1 MAGTAVNY
9 TVAEIIRGPV
19 NIFLDVAA
27 PAAGAEV
34 TIDSTGNLHTPDA
47 TANPSATAL
56 GLFTGGMEVR
66 IGQTFEHAEADQLTS
81 PYRSAIASD
90 EVVLSPKGVLPF
102 AGTTGAN
109 RYITTPKLLQGA
121 TASTPTGKRKITG
134 GGLTTITYRTV
145 LAIWADPSDETDYEY
160 ILLYRA
166 FNDAGLAFT
175 LSRKTDA
182 ASDLAFRGF
191 ADASRTA
198 GDQVYQWV
206 HKT

>member
-1 MAGTAVNY
+1 MPGTAVNY

-34 TIDSTGNLHTPDA
+34 TIDSTNGLHTPDA

-56 GLFTGGMEVR
+56 GLFTGGVEVR
-66 IGQTFEHAEADQLTS
+66 VGQSFEHAEADQLTS
-81 PYRSAIASD
+81 PYRSAIAAD
-90 EVVLSPKGVLPF
+90 EVVISPKGVLQF

-109 RYITTPKLLQGA
+109 RYTTTAKILQGS
-121 TASTPTGKRKITG
+121 TVSTPVGKRKLTI
-134 GGLTTITYRTV
+134 GGLTAITYRTV
-145 LAIWADPSDETDYEY
+145 LAIWAQPEDSTKYEY
-160 ILLYRA
+160 ILLYRS
-166 FNDAGLAFT
+166 FNDTGLAFT

-182 ASDLAFRGF
+182 SSDLAFRGF
-191 ADASRTA
+191 ADSSRTA
-198 GDQVYQWV
+198 GDQIAQWV